1 MARIDRI
8 KKRLDNWALWK
19 SRGDGGGLGFHTRN
33 ILAVDVWARGSYNG
47 AMIPVFEQEAE
58 ETNQAVESLK
68 ESRPQV
74 FSTLQR
80 IYLQDLGVN
89 ETARRYGVS
98 KSTVCSHL
106 EQADAAIDL
115 WLQERA
121 LEKERAQAKARAEA
135 AALKRSFTP

>member
-1 MARIDRI
+1 MARIERI
-8 KKRLDNWALWK
+8 KRRLDNWAIWK
-19 SRGDGGGLGFHTRN
+19 SRGDGGALGFHSRN

-47 AMIPVFEQEAE
+47 AMIPVFEEEAE
-58 ETNQAVESLK
+58 QTNQAVESLRDPK
-68 ESRPQV
+68 PQV
-74 FSTLQR
+74 YTTLQR

-106 EQADAAIDL
+106 EQADAAIDA

-121 LEKERAQAKARAEA
+121 VEKDRQVAAARAQAVAT
-135 AALKRSFTP
+135 KRGFST